1 MSSIKTVCTVTKP
14 TSKGTYWYVMELEYS
29 SSTTSGKV
37 SLPTSIPAPVGMR
50 AQRGLQGTQ
59 QGTRTSRCRR
69 SAAPRLAIGELRS
82 LAIMMISKSRKLCPG
97 SVRPPRMLPN
107 ESFEQLSFRIARC
120 LAPPDRIT
128 SGPRALTVTAY
139 AVGRSSS
146 HHSGCNRGTR
156 APVRDDELRG
166 G

>member
-14 TSKGTYWYVMELEYS
+14 TSKGPTG
-29 SSTTSGKV
+29 TSWCW
-37 SLPTSIPAPVGMR
+37 SIPPAPRPARCRSPLRSRHPWACALNAACRVR
-50 AQRGLQGTQ
+50 SKAPW
-59 QGTRTSRCRR
+59 TSRCRR
-69 SAAPRLAIGELRS
+69 SAAPGLAIGELRS

-97 SVRPPRMLPN
+97 SVRPSRMLPN